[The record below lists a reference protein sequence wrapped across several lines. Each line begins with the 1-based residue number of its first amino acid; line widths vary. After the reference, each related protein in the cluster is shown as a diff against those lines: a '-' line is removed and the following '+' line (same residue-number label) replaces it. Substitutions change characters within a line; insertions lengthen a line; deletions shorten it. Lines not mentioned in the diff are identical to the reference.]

1 VAGYGRSGRA
11 IARVLDRAGIPFVV
25 VELSHAV
32 WSALSADGYSGIWG
46 DITAEPI
53 LAAARINCAK
63 TVLLALPDQSSIL
76 LAARRAKQLNPAVK
90 TIARSSGRDRSI
102 NLSEAGVDSIIQPE
116 FEGGVEMVRQV
127 LVQYGDEADATQLTA
142 DIRREFYRQLGEG
155 GDG

>member
-1 VAGYGRSGRA
+1 MDYLLGNRYTTESRH
-11 IARVLDRAGIPFVV
+11 RAGRNRPTFQNFAIGVR
-25 VELSHAV
+25 
-32 WSALSADGYSGIWG
+32 
-46 DITAEPI
+46 
-53 LAAARINCAK
+53 RIMECHSAK
-63 TVLLALPDQSSIL
+63 TLLLALPDQSAIL